1 MSPRVRRA
9 FPKALS
15 LYLTAEQDAGIRAIA
30 QARGVP
36 VCEYV
41 RGVIAAHL
49 GQRDAEATA
58 EWPRPTDGTPDPR
71 RRPVAFQVWRPTGQT
86 APPPQVPDLHG
97 GPPLAWSI
105 DATAI
110 PIPPAAA
117 GWVVLR
123 RNANTERARATPID
137 AQPDAPLIIDLW
149 APLPWLRT
157 MLAPLLATEAG
168 PLFLRLD
175 LVDDH
180 GRFLRTPSAFLKLSK
195 PGPGRMLA
203 ARRT

>member
-1 MSPRVRRA
+1 MSPRARRA

-15 LYLTAEQDAGIRAIA
+15 LYLTTEQDAGIRAIA

-49 GQRDAEATA
+49 GQRDAEAAA
-58 EWPRPTDGTPDPR
+58 EWPRPAGDGTPDPR

-86 APPPQVPDLHG
+86 EPPPQVPDLHG

-137 AQPDAPLIIDLW
+137 AQPDVPLIIDLW

-175 LVDDH
+175 LVDEH
-180 GRFLRTPSAFLKLSK
+180 GRFLCTPSAFLKL
-195 PGPGRMLA
+195 A